1 MNNFDNISY
10 YYSRVVLCFLM
21 FDCHEYSRCCL
32 LQLIHFHYWES
43 NLPELYNFL
52 TSNYSIFDEECGEI
66 SLSILAS
73 STLSKPI
80 NTDVVSMSKYYLL
93 QKFEKDS
100 NQPSNYYKCDK
111 IEVIDSLVRLFSK
124 FTVYILLISWI

>member
-1 MNNFDNISY
+1 MQIFSYFTSIKMNNFDYISY
-10 YYSRVVLCFLM
+10 YYSRVVLSFLM

-32 LQLIHFHYWES
+32 LQLIHLHYWES

-73 STLSKPI
+73 TTISKPI
-80 NTDVVSMSKYYLL
+80 NTDVVKIQYIII
-93 QKFEKDS
+93 E
-100 NQPSNYYKCDK
+100 NYK
-111 IEVIDSLVRLFSK
+111 E
-124 FTVYILLISWI
+124 